1 MNLLKRFHILFK
13 ERTMKELA
21 PSYDRDADYKDSDSA
36 AETAYKVI
44 DEAVK
49 PWLSPLEAK
58 LLHDALY
65 DMIYRVLMGD
75 KLVQHHSDSDAIAV
89 ENILKDIDLGE

>member
-1 MNLLKRFHILFK
+1 MTTVPKYQIGQEVVVEAGNQAGVIEDIKVSDVTG
-13 ERTMKELA
+13 RTLCF
-21 PSYDRDADYKDSDSA
+21 
-36 AETAYKVI
+36 VI

-65 DMIYRVLMGD
+65 DMVYRVLTGD
-75 KLVQHHSDSDAIAV
+75 KLVQHRSESDVIAV